1 MRGVLSLEKLLNFSI
16 ILAKPF
22 SVVSRGDTAYFLSS
36 YLENCFQLLAQV
48 LEICFAESQFLLF
61 SSILALISKLNF
73 PRQ

>member
-1 MRGVLSLEKLLNFSI
+1 MTGVLSLEKLLNFSI

-48 LEICFAESQFLLF
+48 LEICFVE
-61 SSILALISKLNF
+61 
-73 PRQ
+73 